1 MRQVQIRAGG
11 NEEAECL
18 MRELAA
24 YSPARSGR
32 SLRVEL
38 EDRSRTD
45 LVALLAAVETC
56 ITANDIRSVRV
67 ELDGQAYLLAAKSP
81 SR

>member
-1 MRQVQIRAGG
+1 MRQVQIRAGS
-11 NEEAECL
+11 NDEVECL

-32 SLRVEL
+32 SLLVEL
-38 EDRSRTD
+38 EDRSRID

-67 ELDGQAYLLAAKSP
+67 ELDGQAYLMAAK
-81 SR
+81 